1 MASIA
6 DPSNSKPLHSNMI
19 VFTPTSFHS
28 QDNEPEMLAVR
39 MMAIWKMLQSAFEQ
53 IEIIVGCRSE
63 KEPNRTGH

>member
-28 QDNEPEMLAVR
+28 QDNEPEMFVLR
-39 MMAIWKMLQSAFEQ
+39 MMETWKMLQSALEQ
-53 IEIIVGCRSE
+53 IEIIAGCRSE